1 MQRAH
6 QTRALRHASI
16 PCPVF
21 CLSPSLSTSTPSVFR
36 IYPPPPARAGKTD
49 ATKAG
54 DTENTAGK
62 TNTTKA
68 GEFNDNKYEQVVYY
82 GKIDK
87 TKPLALEVKLTES
100 DKGSRDTMKHIS
112 RAFSVAGTAA
122 SSLPAFGD
130 AVGAVAKAGGSLAN
144 VFEDAMQDSVSPPL
158 PFPRRCRRR
167 RRRRRR
173 RVSPVDCPPPAPR
186 GHTRADTRG

>member
-1 MQRAH
+1 M
-6 QTRALRHASI
+6 
-16 PCPVF
+16 F